1 MAKPIV
7 SFVPAKKKYEGAIR
21 TGIYCRVSSSK
32 KDQLESLTVQISAL
46 TNHVAYLPTHVL
58 YDTYIDIA
66 SGSNVVGRPGF
77 QRLVKDCQENKIQYV
92 ITKSVSRFSRNI
104 VDAMT
109 AIRELTAAGA
119 KIYFLSENIDSDN
132 PDLQVILTIYL
143 AVAEQEN
150 YSRSQN
156 IKWGLR
162 YGAEEGLSK
171 NYDRVFYGYK
181 HDKDGHLIIKDD
193 EAENVRLIYRLYLDG
208 HSIVSIIKELRR
220 RKISSPTGKEKWNKR
235 YIDQIL
241 SNRKYTGDSVTGA
254 GANQYLFKDHHPAII
269 SHEVFDAVEF
279 QKQLRSNISES
290 SDGSISRKNT
300 KYSSKKVLRKTV
312 DIEQLMSDL
321 GFDEV

>member
-77 QRLVKDCQENKIQYV
+77 QRLVKDCQERKIQYV
-92 ITKSVSRFSRNI
+92 ITKSVSRFSRDI

-181 HDKDGHLIIKDD
+181 HDRDGHLIIKDD

-208 HSIVSIIKELRR
+208 Q
-220 RKISSPTGKEKWNKR
+220 N
-235 YIDQIL
+235 
-241 SNRKYTGDSVTGA
+241 A
-254 GANQYLFKDHHPAII
+254 
-269 SHEVFDAVEF
+269 
-279 QKQLRSNISES
+279 
-290 SDGSISRKNT
+290 
-300 KYSSKKVLRKTV
+300 
-312 DIEQLMSDL
+312 
-321 GFDEV
+321 